1 MLRIL
6 TLIRKLYQ
14 NAPRVAR
21 SRATR
26 AAHQTLALPPPSSPP
41 RRRRSELPESCTKSK
56 EASGGVSL
64 QVSGRPGAARA
75 ASHEVAREL
84 VAGEVVRCV
93 GRVRKRADD
102 ECGDPSPSEHPPLL
116 EVRSKAGRRGSVA
129 ALAGS
134 STGGSGRA
142 RERIRWLIMVVCRM
156 GSQRT
161 GSEVRVAASEA
172 WGLRPLHLPP
182 PCSSPATAV
191 GGGPWPPA
199 VDGSARVAGCGWQ
212 SGRPGGLAPPPPSDG
227 GEVHGIDDEFTAATS
242 GSGKVVA
249 SARVV
254 SAAVARHKVELGR
267 SERAHAEAAKHA
279 TDVGGSCG
287 QRTKVV
293 AAAGRGWQPGR
304 AWSLDSSP
312 LPHFL
317 LTPPSGSDPHWRRD
331 RRIGKTA

>member
-1 MLRIL
+1 MGAS
-6 TLIRKLYQ
+6 T
-14 NAPRVAR
+14 APPPASLLLSGDGGRR
-21 SRATR
+21 G
-26 AAHQTLALPPPSSPP
+26 TLA
-41 RRRRSELPESCTKSK
+41 SC
-56 EASGGVSL
+56 GGWQRTS
-64 QVSGRPGAARA
+64 
-75 ASHEVAREL
+75 
-84 VAGEVVRCV
+84 
-93 GRVRKRADD
+93 GRVRVAVW
-102 ECGDPSPSEHPPLL
+102 E
-116 EVRSKAGRRGSVA
+116 AG
-129 ALAGS
+129 
-134 STGGSGRA
+134 
-142 RERIRWLIMVVCRM
+142 
-156 GSQRT
+156 
-161 GSEVRVAASEA
+161 
-172 WGLRPLHLPP
+172 
-182 PCSSPATAV
+182 
-191 GGGPWPPA
+191 WP
-199 VDGSARVAGCGWQ
+199 R
-212 SGRPGGLAPPPPSDG
+212 PPPPSDG

-279 TDVGGSCG
+279 ADVGGSCG